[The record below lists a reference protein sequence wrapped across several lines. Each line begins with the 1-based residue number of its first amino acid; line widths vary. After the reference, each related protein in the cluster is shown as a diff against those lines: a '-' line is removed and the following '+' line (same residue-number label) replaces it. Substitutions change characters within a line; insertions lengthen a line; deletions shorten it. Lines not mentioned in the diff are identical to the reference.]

1 VCPCTIVRRR
11 VVQEELLTFE
21 AGFSRAVALNDVAE
35 IGRFV
40 ADDWVIV
47 DADGSVI
54 DRSRFI
60 SVIESGALTHDSM
73 ESTDVEVRVHGDTAV
88 VTESRRARDTSW
100 DRDLPRGSARP
111 MSSHD

>member
-1 VCPCTIVRRR
+1 
-11 VVQEELLTFE
+11 VQEELLTFE

-54 DRSRFI
+54 GSWRPAQPDD
-60 SVIESGALTHDSM
+60 ALTVVM
-73 ESTDVEVRVHGDTAV
+73 EFHTTDNADEAERWRLELSAGM
-88 VTESRRARDTSW
+88 
-100 DRDLPRGSARP
+100 LPTGIEDGPA
-111 MSSHD
+111 